1 MYTLK
6 STAFNISITDKQSGF
21 KKKKEGKKMKEEHK
35 GELNI
40 F

>member
-6 STAFNISITDKQSGF
+6 STAFNISVTDKWSGL
-21 KKKKEGKKMKEEHK
+21 KKKEGKKMREEHK
-35 GELNI
+35 GVLNI